1 MTERYTHDEQGN
13 VYDYGI
19 RIYGP
24 DNAPLPSALKVIH
37 RILDRRDTLAARC
50 ERLEAALAEGA
61 ILTRAEAGVLELK
74 SQHAH
79 TWRDKPEDYWLA
91 RLMAEVGELAG
102 ALVGDHDDEPEWE
115 LTQIAAI
122 CINWL
127 ELRAALGDPAADSGS
142 RVRFE

>member
-1 MTERYTHDEQGN
+1 MTNDEWKDLIRQS
-13 VYDYGI
+13 DREAAWALYGKKQQEI
-19 RIYGP
+19 
-24 DNAPLPSALKVIH
+24 
-37 RILDRRDTLAARC
+37 DRLAARVR
-50 ERLEAALAEGA
+50 ELEAALAEGA

-127 ELRAALGDPAADSGS
+127 ELRAALGDTAAGSGS
-142 RVRFE
+142 RVRMGELQDTPEAEERAP